1 MSAGVGSEPAGR
13 PVSAASSV
21 WKAIAARGPRL
32 SHPATGVLLILMIV
46 GGIVLRIQNVG
57 YPLHY
62 CFDEDQFAGAAHQ
75 FLIGVPANA
84 ECCHPPLA
92 KLLIGVG
99 LVIYGNNPMGW
110 RFTVLCFGIQSIVLA
125 FLIGRSLFD
134 DRRAGWLAAAFMAAD
149 GFFLSYSRL
158 AFSEGFLTCLALW
171 SILAAVTARGWG
183 GVLASAVL
191 AALSGSVKWSGMQ
204 VVLPACAAILILRR
218 APWYT
223 IVAFAVVPF
232 VHLAVWAI
240 GLGLSGLPNSPMA
253 VLAAIR
259 ERQRL
264 HLGFVH
270 GANPLESPWFSWLVL
285 YHPLITKTATDGAKV
300 RVASTIG
307 NPVLW
312 IAADATLLALA
323 VTGVASAFSARW
335 RERWRRLFTPAF
347 TRAVAILCIAWLS
360 MMLLWFT
367 RRIVTYWYHYLA
379 SWGFAIILLGGV
391 VARFDRRYPRA
402 VLAFVALALLAFI
415 WFAPVWAELPITRA
429 AVNHRLVF
437 PLWR

>member
-1 MSAGVGSEPAGR
+1 MNGGRSLSTAWKEHGPGMSS
-13 PVSAASSV
+13 PVTS
-21 WKAIAARGPRL
+21 
-32 SHPATGVLLILMIV
+32 VLLVLMIV
-46 GGIVLRIQNVG
+46 AGIVLRIQNVG

-62 CFDEDQFAGAAHQ
+62 SFDEDQFAGAAHQ
-75 FLIGVPANA
+75 FLTGVPANA

-110 RFTVLCFGIQSIVLA
+110 RFSVLCFGIQSIVLA
-125 FLIGRSLFD
+125 FLIGRSLFE

-171 SILAAVTARGWG
+171 SMLAAVTARGWG

-218 APWYT
+218 APWYSLA
-223 IVAFAVVPF
+223 AFAVVPL
-232 VHLAVWAI
+232 VHMAVWMI
-240 GLGLSGLPNSPMA
+240 GLGLSGQPNGPLA
-253 VLAAIR
+253 VLAAMR

-285 YHPLITKTATDGAKV
+285 YHPLVIKNAIDGAKI
-300 RVASTIG
+300 RIASTIG

-323 VTGVASAFSARW
+323 LAGGAAAFSARW
-335 RERWRRLFTPAF
+335 RDRWGRWFTPAF
-347 TRAVAILCIAWLS
+347 TRAVAILGIAWVS

-391 VARFDRRYPRA
+391 IARFERRHSRA
-402 VLAFVALALLAFI
+402 VLVFVALVALAFI
-415 WFAPVWAELPITRA
+415 WFAPVWAEFPISRA
-429 AVNHRLVF
+429 AMRHRLVF

>member
-1 MSAGVGSEPAGR
+1 MNAEAP
-13 PVSAASSV
+13 SAAPEGWLSRTWRAV
-21 WKAIAARGPRL
+21 AAHGPRL
-32 SHPATGVLLILMIV
+32 SHPATGVLLALMIA
-46 GGIVLRIQNVG
+46 GGVALRIQNVG

-62 CFDEDQFAGAAHQ
+62 CFDESQFAGAAHQ
-75 FLIGVPANA
+75 FLIGVPATA

-92 KLLIGVG
+92 KLLIGAG
-99 LVIYGNNPMGW
+99 MLIYGDNPMGW
-110 RFTVLCFGIQSIVLA
+110 RFSVLCFGLQSIVLA
-125 FLIGRSLFD
+125 FLIGQSLFE

-171 SILAAVTARGWG
+171 SMLAAVTARGWG

-191 AALSGSVKWSGMQ
+191 AGLSGSVKWSGMQ
-204 VVLPACAAILILRR
+204 VVLPACFAVWALRR
-218 APWYT
+218 APRWS
-223 IVAFAVVPF
+223 ILAFAAVPV
-232 VHLAVWAI
+232 VHLGVWML
-240 GLGLSGLPNSPMA
+240 GLGLSGQPNGLAA
-253 VLAAIR
+253 VVAAIR

-270 GANPLESPWFSWLVL
+270 GANPLESPWYSWLVL
-285 YHPLITKTATDGAKV
+285 YHPLVIKSAVDGAKI
-300 RVASTIG
+300 RIASTVG

-312 IAADATLLALA
+312 IAADLSLLALA
-323 VTGVASAFSARW
+323 VTGAAAAFSRRW
-335 RERWRRLFTPAF
+335 RDGWQRLFTPAF
-347 TRAVAILCIAWLS
+347 TRAVAILGVAWVS

-379 SWGFAIILLGGV
+379 SWGFALILLGGL

-402 VLAFVALALLAFI
+402 VLALVALALAAFAY
-415 WFAPVWAELPITRA
+415 FAPVWAELPISRA
-429 AVNHRLVF
+429 AAYRRLIF